1 MSQTRR
7 YSIGLISLGV
17 NLLVLAG
24 CSSAPSPNNAQGA
37 IWMPEQ
43 AEDTATLAC
52 HPETETIALPEE
64 HYVPM
69 LQLKDDAH
77 RLSPGDRL
85 RVRVIGDD
93 GTLSGNYVIDD
104 TGELS
109 IAGLDVLDVQA
120 MTLDEVTRMVHQR
133 LVTQGLVRNLPRVVD
148 ISLIESA
155 GVSLS
160 VSGAVFNPG
169 TVRAGERSPEARA
182 GLTTGINSG
191 DANVGR
197 SLSTAIRAAGGVR
210 PDASLSNIILQRDN
224 TWTRVD
230 LSGLIDGTQFT
241 NLRITQ
247 GDRIIV
253 PSTGC
258 FDASLVKPS
267 ALTIPGVRVYM
278 SNLSR
283 PAASNATSAIGKDTT
298 SLPYGT
304 RLLQGLVSANCVGG
318 SAMNAH
324 RKAILISKNPINQ
337 QSVVINRDIEA
348 MLTSAQRDSINPYL
362 MPDDAIACYDSRMMN
377 FRDAF
382 SLLGEIVG
390 PAATAILINDVAQ

>member
-1 MSQTRR
+1 MRQTRR
-7 YSIGLISLGV
+7 YAIGLVSLGV
-17 NLLVLAG
+17 TVLALTA
-24 CSSAPSPNNAQGA
+24 CSSAPSPENASGA
-37 IWMPEQ
+37 VWMPEQ
-43 AEDTATLAC
+43 VDDTSTLAC
-52 HPETETIALPEE
+52 RPAPVAATLPEE

-85 RVRVIGDD
+85 KVQVIGDD
-93 GTLSGNYVIDD
+93 DTLSGNYVIDD

-109 IAGLDVLDVQA
+109 IAGLGVLDIQA
-120 MTLDEVTRMVHQR
+120 MTLEEATQRVHQR
-133 LVTQGLVRNLPRVVD
+133 LVTQGLVRDLPRVVD

-160 VSGAVFNPG
+160 VSGAVFYPG

-182 GLTTGINSG
+182 GLSDGVNSG

-210 PDASLSNIILQRDN
+210 PDAALSNIVLQRGN
-224 TWTRVD
+224 AWTTVD
-230 LSGLIDGTQFT
+230 LSGLVNGTQFT
-241 NLRITQ
+241 DIRITQ
-247 GDRIIV
+247 GDRIVV

-258 FDASLVKPS
+258 FDAKLVKPG
-267 ALTIPGVRVYM
+267 ALTIPGIRVYM

-283 PAASNATSAIGKDTT
+283 PAASNATSAIGKETT

-324 RKAILISKNPINQ
+324 RKAILISRNPINQ
-337 QSVVINRDIEA
+337 QSVVIRRDIEE
-348 MLTSAQRDSINPYL
+348 MLTLANRDSINPYL
-362 MPDDAIACYDSRMMN
+362 MPDDAIACYDSRTMN

-382 SLLGEIVG
+382 SLLGEMVG
-390 PAATAILINDVAQ
+390 PAATAILIHDVAQ